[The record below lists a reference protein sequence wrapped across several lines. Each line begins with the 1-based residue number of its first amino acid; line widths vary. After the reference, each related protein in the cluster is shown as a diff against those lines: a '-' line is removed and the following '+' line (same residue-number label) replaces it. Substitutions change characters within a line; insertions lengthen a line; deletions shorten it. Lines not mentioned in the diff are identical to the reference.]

1 MWRALCEVHQR
12 PALHIN
18 EGLLPRRVHHL
29 QHVRAR
35 IACPEVKIV
44 VVLAG
49 KSLRRGL
56 QPVEFACHAN
66 GFRLGHRLSYARLQQ
81 HASNLIRIAA
91 RASIPDGRRLAPPP
105 FRAAFSPLTTSL
117 YPATTLER
125 ILVHSPWI
133 AGSSPAC
140 CHTPCAGIPRPTSC
154 VHCRKCSPG
163 SSSARSS
170 AIRPLNSIDSR
181 LSPAS
186 SPARSAHQPSTP
198 C

>member
-1 MWRALCEVHQR
+1 MWCALRQVHQR

-18 EGLLPRRVHHL
+18 EGLLPRRVHTL

-35 IACPEVKIV
+35 IACPETKIV

-49 KSLRRGL
+49 KRLRRSL
-56 QPVEFACHAN
+56 KPVQFASQAN

-91 RASIPDGRRLAPPP
+91 HASIPDGRRLAPPP
-105 FRAAFSPLTTSL
+105 FPAAFSPLTASL

-125 ILVHSPWI
+125 RLVHSRWI

-140 CHTPCAGIPRPTSC
+140 CHTRCAGVHRPTSC

-170 AIRPLNSIDSR
+170 AIRP
-181 LSPAS
+181 
-186 SPARSAHQPSTP
+186 
-198 C
+198 